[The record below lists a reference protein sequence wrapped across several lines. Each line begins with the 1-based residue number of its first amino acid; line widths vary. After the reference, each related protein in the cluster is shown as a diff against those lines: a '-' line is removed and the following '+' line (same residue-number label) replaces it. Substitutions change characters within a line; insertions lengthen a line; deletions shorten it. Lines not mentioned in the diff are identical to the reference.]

1 MPLSRSP
8 SPHVSFRIPN
18 ALPLLAMAQG
28 ENDPAFAS
36 CDDSRSGVVA
46 QAVPTPARI
55 DTLMQRIAE
64 LERENEAI
72 RAKLETFRQTENQLK
87 RVLEGADEGFW
98 DWDLEAQTFT
108 VSERFE
114 TMFGLEPGERDYSPE
129 RWADYVHPDDLVK
142 ATDSIRLHLEGITP
156 NHSVELRC
164 KTKSGEWID
173 ILTRGRIVSRDAS
186 GKPLMMSGTHT
197 DITERKRAEARLIAA
212 MTLAETASRDK
223 SRFLAAA
230 SHDLRQPVQAMRL
243 LVDALWKSE
252 LNKDQ
257 QRLCRFIDESTQA
270 ICSLLEALLDISKL
284 DSGVIPVTKE
294 EIQVHSL
301 VSRIDREFSAL
312 AVKKSLRFK
321 LYFPFSDMAIVSDS
335 GLLMSLLGNLIGN
348 ALKYTEKGGVLVAFR
363 RRRDSALIQVW
374 DSGTG
379 IAPDH
384 LESIFQEYFQVG
396 NPERDRSKGLGL
408 GLAIAK
414 RIASL
419 LNTEVR
425 CRSRL
430 GKGSVFEFL
439 LPLAAARET
448 PTQRMA
454 SFDCVSPAVGPC
466 CRRVALIED
475 DVMVGEAIK
484 SALESCGM
492 SVTRYRTAEDALAD
506 IEILA
511 ADFFIT
517 DLMLPGMNG
526 IELLDALQGRTG
538 GRIKAVVLTG
548 DSAINRI
555 EILRSTSRPV
565 LFKPVDLSSLLA
577 AMEAQACS

>member
-1 MPLSRSP
+1 
-8 SPHVSFRIPN
+8 
-18 ALPLLAMAQG
+18 MAQK
-28 ENDPAFAS
+28 ENDPELALR
-36 CDDSRSGVVA
+36 DDSASGA
-46 QAVPTPARI
+46 SAEAFYEPARI
-55 DTLMQRIAE
+55 DALMQHIAE
-64 LERENEAI
+64 LERENEEI
-72 RAKLETFRQTENQLK
+72 RAKLERFRQTENQLK

-98 DWDLEAQTFT
+98 DWDLEAQTFS

-129 RWADYVHPDDLVK
+129 RWAEYVHPDDLTK
-142 ATDSIRLHLEGITP
+142 ATDSIRLHLEGITSK
-156 NHSVELRC
+156 HSVELRC

-173 ILTRGRIVSRDAS
+173 ILTRGRVVSRDAS

-252 LNKDQ
+252 LSKDQ

-270 ICSLLEALLDISKL
+270 IGSLLEALLDISKL

-294 EIQVHSL
+294 DIQVHSL
-301 VSRIDREFSAL
+301 VSRIDREFAAL
-312 AVKKSLRFK
+312 AVEESLRFK
-321 LYFPFSDMAIVSDS
+321 LYFPFSDMAIVSDG

-348 ALKYTEKGGVLVAFR
+348 ALKYTERGGVLVAFR
-363 RRRDSALIQVW
+363 RRGGRALIQIW
-374 DSGTG
+374 DTGPG

-425 CRSRL
+425 CRSRQ

-439 LPLAAARET
+439 LPLAVVGET

-454 SFDCVSPAVGPC
+454 AFDYVLPSAKPC
-466 CRRVALIED
+466 YRQVALIED
-475 DVMVGEAIK
+475 DLMVGEAVK

-492 SVTRYRTAEDALAD
+492 RVTRYRTAEDALAD

-565 LFKPVDLSSLLA
+565 LFKPVDLASLLS
-577 AMEAQACS
+577 AMEAQAR